1 MSLLSLCAVPITKQ
15 KKQIYFSRPVT
26 IHPNFENTLNFAT
39 PSELSKTHGTRKP
52 VTTLNHASKFR
63 KYCSVCFENL
73 FMVVLPTEVF
83 FWYESYLFLL
93 NFLVQIC
100 PSGYPQRYIQVS
112 RVTSC
117 TSVPED
123 DSPSPAVA
131 LYVKRTSFPCPLLA
145 PCFRS
150 VPRSPCVAVALL
162 LLVLD
167 DSISPWSRVD
177 ASRVGVCRA
186 KRLSAPTWI
195 ALFSSVRHE
204 TRRMGR

>member
-1 MSLLSLCAVPITKQ
+1 MRPLRNFRKHTVRGNQSLLSTM
-15 KKQIYFSRPVT
+15 
-26 IHPNFENTLNFAT
+26 HPNFENTAPFA
-39 PSELSKTHGTRKP
+39 LKTFIHGCP
-52 VTTLNHASKFR
+52 PHGG
-63 KYCSVCFENL
+63 L
-73 FMVVLPTEVF
+73 FLVQISH
-83 FWYESYLFLL
+83 ESYLFLL

-100 PSGYPQRYIQVS
+100 PGRYIQVS

-195 ALFSSVRHE
+195 ALSSSVRHE